1 MAPYAGNDSPGKAP
15 AGSSPAPAAR
25 GQRHDLSPQ
34 AGHTSC
40 NSEIENHCQPKKRLF
55 CCLLRQ
61 RGAGKHE
68 DGKRMGEKGEETGKG
83 AGAFRSSACKT
94 HGRAKRAPSR
104 AWCCAGAG
112 GGAGQSRER
121 PCSGKNMLP
130 VRYLCAGQRP
140 LFAGTG
146 RPCRNRLPAGAGNA
160 CPGVP
165 EGENCNLRACR
176 KTQGETQAKAEGKKQ
191 RQRAGRRRMGRAF
204 ASGLALFCIKVRETP
219 GRRSRRPP

>member
-68 DGKRMGEKGEETGKG
+68 DGKRMGEKGTETGKG

-104 AWCCAGAG
+104 AWCCAGAR

-130 VRYLCAGQRP
+130 VRYLFAGQR
-140 LFAGTG
+140 LFF
-146 RPCRNRLPAGAGNA
+146 CRNGA
-160 CPGVP
+160 PVP
-165 EGENCNLRACR
+165 EPPACGGRERMPRRA
-176 KTQGETQAKAEGKKQ
+176 
-191 RQRAGRRRMGRAF
+191 
-204 ASGLALFCIKVRETP
+204 
-219 GRRSRRPP
+219 

>member
-15 AGSSPAPAAR
+15 AGSAPAPAAR

-40 NSEIENHCQPKKRLF
+40 NSEIENHCQPQKRLF

-61 RGAGKHE
+61 RRAGKHE
-68 DGKRMGEKGEETGKG
+68 DGKRMGEKGTETGKG

-112 GGAGQSRER
+112 GGQSVKAVLRKKHASCSVPLCRAEASFCRNGAPVPEPPACGGRER
-121 PCSGKNMLP
+121 MP
-130 VRYLCAGQRP
+130 R
-140 LFAGTG
+140 
-146 RPCRNRLPAGAGNA
+146 
-160 CPGVP
+160 
-165 EGENCNLRACR
+165 RA
-176 KTQGETQAKAEGKKQ
+176 
-191 RQRAGRRRMGRAF
+191 
-204 ASGLALFCIKVRETP
+204 
-219 GRRSRRPP
+219 